1 MSHFT
6 RWLLLGVGVVALAA
20 MLYSAPGDDRPK
32 DKPKKDNGDVLE
44 SRGSDWLV
52 YRGNTTMT
60 GVASADLPDKL
71 EELWKVSAED
81 SIESAPAIWDSK
93 VFFGSMDEHLYA
105 VSLKDGKQLWK
116 KKYGPFKAA
125 PAVHKERIYIGD
137 SDGQFYCIDAGSGAK
152 KWSLDTRAEIAS
164 GANFAGD
171 KVLFGSYDES
181 LHCVDTDGKEVWS
194 FKTNGPVNSSPAVAG
209 NYTFVAGC
217 DSNLHVIDIRTGKET
232 AAIDLEGQ
240 AAATAAV
247 LGEQL
252 YVGTMANQM
261 KAIDWKKAATVWT
274 FEAETRAMPFYG
286 SAAVTDS
293 LVIAG
298 GRDKRIWALERK
310 TGKPAWSVPT
320 GGKVDSSPVVVGK
333 RVYVGSLDGN
343 LYVLDV
349 ATGRQVQK
357 IALDGPISA
366 APAVVSG
373 RLLIGTQKGTMYCFG
388 GK

>member
-1 MSHFT
+1 MSHFA
-6 RWLLLGVGVVALAA
+6 RWPYLGLGVVALAT
-20 MLYSAPGDDRPK
+20 LLHSAPI
-32 DKPKKDNGDVLE
+32 DKPKEKPKVDGE
-44 SRGSDWLV
+44 EWLL
-52 YRGNTTMT
+52 YRGNPTMT
-60 GVASADLPDKL
+60 GVASPAVKLPDRL
-71 EELWKVSAED
+71 DELWKASAED
-81 SIESAPAIWDSK
+81 SIESAPAIWDGK
-93 VFFGSMDEHLYA
+93 VFFGSTDEHLYA
-105 VSLKDGKQLWK
+105 VELKTGKQLWK
-116 KKYGPFKAA
+116 KKYGPFKAS
-125 PAVHKERIYIGD
+125 PGVHKGRVYVGD
-137 SDGQFYCIDAGSGAK
+137 SDGVFYCVDAATGDK
-152 KWSLDTRAEIAS
+152 KWTLDSKAEIAS
-164 GANFAGD
+164 GPNFADD

-181 LHCVDTDGKEVWS
+181 LYCVNADGKVVWQ
-194 FKTNGPVNSSPAVAG
+194 FKTNGPVNSSPAIAG
-209 NYTFVAGC
+209 NFTFVAGC

-232 AAIDLEGQ
+232 ASVDLEGQ

-247 LGEQL
+247 VGEQL
-252 YVGTMANQM
+252 YVGTMANQVRG
-261 KAIDWKKAATVWT
+261 IDWKAAKVLWT
-274 FEAETRAMPFYG
+274 FEPETRAQPFYG
-286 SAAVTDS
+286 SAAVTDD

-298 GRDKRIWALERK
+298 SRDKRIWALDRK